1 MLLLLFAF
9 LLLFRVNVSKKP
21 VDKREDYINL
31 IVSHDEFKSE
41 EKFLKWILN
50 EYGEGVLSKLNK
62 FLKGLFKFKEINNI
76 EDIVYFSNIKSIDDN
91 EIVCKIKEKEIFVFI
106 RVIENLDNNITF
118 KIFEKSINII
128 KRWKNENQKS
138 NKRYPIV
145 IPIVLYIG
153 KNKWKQ
159 RKVNN
164 KLKYIICEKNKINFS
179 YNIID
184 INDLK
189 FENLEKLESKV
200 IKEIIKIK
208 KAN

>member
-1 MLLLLFAF
+1 MFYF
-9 LLLFRVNVSKKP
+9 SYNDFMDCTENGKIEGIKRV
-21 VDKREDYINL
+21 
-31 IVSHDEFKSE
+31 E
-41 EKFLKWILN
+41 EKIARYELKSGMIRGQKYQDLVVELLKEKN
-50 EYGEGVLSKLNK
+50 ELNK

-189 FENLEKLESKV
+189 IENLEKLESKV